1 MSCAVE
7 RRVAFGTVILTSGGH
22 NIVRIPTEMTLLYVL
37 METLCGPVSAGFGCD
52 ILKKHSEWAVRRT
65 VRL

>member
-7 RRVAFGTVILTSGGH
+7 RGVAFGTVILTSGGH
-22 NIVRIPTEMTLLYVL
+22 SFVRIPTDMTLLYVFKQ
-37 METLCGPVSAGFGCD
+37 TLRGPVSAGFGCD